1 MVISAP
7 KDAPDA
13 KIDHV
18 DAGMMGLAG
27 TVVGAAVVGG
37 VGLVRSMAESWM
49 PGVVANTEQKRQ
61 VQVELQSRRHD
72 VLREWRAGLAESRDT
87 YRQWAAGPRDTD
99 APNVVG
105 AAWFESLRPYLPGT
119 GEAATGEPAQ
129 YRTAH
134 EIVCDNPTVVM
145 LSLEIGRIEKDWVD
159 EVTGNKHRR

>member
-1 MVISAP
+1 MLISAP

-13 KIDHV
+13 KINPE
-18 DAGMMGLAG
+18 DAAMMGLAG
-27 TVVGAAVVGG
+27 TVVGAAGAVG
-37 VGLVRSMAESWM
+37 VGLVTSMAESWM
-49 PGVVANTEQKRQ
+49 PGGAGRQQQKRQ
-61 VQVELQSRRHD
+61 AQVELQSRRHD
-72 VLREWRAGLAESRDT
+72 VLREWRAGLAEARDT

-105 AAWFESLRPYLPGT
+105 AAWFESLR
-119 GEAATGEPAQ
+119 Q

-159 EVTGNKHRR
+159 EVTGNKRRR

>member
-1 MVISAP
+1 
-7 KDAPDA
+7 
-13 KIDHV
+13 
-18 DAGMMGLAG
+18 MMGLAG

-37 VGLVRSMAESWM
+37 V
-49 PGVVANTEQKRQ
+49 VANTEQKRQ
-61 VQVELQSRRHD
+61 AQVELQSRRHD
-72 VLREWRAGLAESRDT
+72 VLREWRAGLAEARDT

-105 AAWFESLRPYLPGT
+105 AAWFESLR
-119 GEAATGEPAQ
+119 Q

-159 EVTGNKHRR
+159 EVTGNKRRR